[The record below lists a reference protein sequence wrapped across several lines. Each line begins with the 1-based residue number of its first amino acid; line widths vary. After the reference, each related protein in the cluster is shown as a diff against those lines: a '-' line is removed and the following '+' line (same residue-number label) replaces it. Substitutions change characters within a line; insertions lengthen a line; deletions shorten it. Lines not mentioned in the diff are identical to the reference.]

1 MRTYLLFAYIYKII
15 KKFWVS
21 YTEYIMSKFEG
32 TKLAEINQRIRRKL
46 REIRAAEE
54 KLKHSKKSNNNKT
67 V

>member
-1 MRTYLLFAYIYKII
+1 MA
-15 KKFWVS
+15 
-21 YTEYIMSKFEG
+21 KFEG

>member
-15 KKFWVS
+15 KKIWES
-21 YTEYIMSKFEG
+21 YTEYIMAKFEG